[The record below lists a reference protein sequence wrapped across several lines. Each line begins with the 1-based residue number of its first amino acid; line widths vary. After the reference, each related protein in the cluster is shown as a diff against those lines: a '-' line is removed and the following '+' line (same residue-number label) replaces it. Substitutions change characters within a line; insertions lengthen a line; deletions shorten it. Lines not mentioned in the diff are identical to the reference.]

1 MRVCV
6 CTRACTP
13 AHMYV
18 YMTGA
23 YRCPQ
28 HPEEGIRSPGGEGT
42 GSRELRSV
50 DAGNRPLEEH
60 EVLSTAEPSL

>member
-1 MRVCV
+1 MCARAHVC
-6 CTRACTP
+6 AP

-42 GSRELRSV
+42 GSHELRNV
-50 DAGNRPLEEH
+50 GAGNGPLEEQ